1 MTAIKINTFQI
12 DWLGKFSLNNSD
24 HEEVNLFL
32 INLITI
38 QFHSPKKFKCNQSV
52 WQKHMEIYYLNF

>member
-52 WQKHMEIYYLNF
+52 